1 LKKLDLEVLN
11 ISLEGPS
18 FISESSILVNYR
30 TLSICNDGSQII
42 KENMELA
49 NSPFIFS
56 KYKNVFVAM
65 GCDNFATMTF
75 SDGSVTGCR
84 SVCDTST
91 SKVIINN
98 TRCNGINCCQT
109 TIASHL
115 NAFNTTID
123 PINTKKPIIDG
134 CKYAFLAEENWFKTA
149 HPFSNMSTYAPVVLA
164 WGIPNTSVTN
174 ISLYIGNHKGGREYF
189 CYTHSISG
197 SNPTIQ
203 LLQVTAR
210 TNGFEGSLYLPRGC
224 KG

>member
-1 LKKLDLEVLN
+1 VLN

-65 GCDNFATMTF
+65 VFDNSATMMF

-109 TIASHL
+109 TIASRL

-149 HPFSNMSTYAPVVLA
+149 YPFSNMSTYAPVVLA

-189 CYTHSISG
+189 CYSRSISA
-197 SNPTIQ
+197 SNPTIST
-203 LLQVTAR
+203 VTCDC
-210 TNGFEGSLYLPRGC
+210 TNGFNKGNSYLPG
-224 KG
+224 G